1 MEKINGVSLESIIS
15 SVNNNITTTNT
26 VNSSQN
32 KDGEKY
38 FQSQLMMTMIKDMFA
53 DSPAYNVIMQSFTSA
68 LDGNSDFD
76 FSKAFKNTNGSAFSK
91 NSSAD
96 VVTST
101 KSTTTSGDL
110 KIDTAIDKA
119 CKKYNMDP
127 NFIKAV
133 IKQESSY
140 NPSSV
145 SSAGAMGLMQLM
157 PETAK
162 ELGVKDAFN
171 IEQNVDG
178 GTKMLK
184 DLLNTF
190 GDQRMALAAY
200 NAGTGTMKKRG
211 VDEVSELYKMP
222 SETKDYITKVMN
234 NYGKA
239 YEDK

>member
-1 MEKINGVSLESIIS
+1 MEKISGVNLDSIIS
-15 SVNNNITTTNT
+15 SVANNITTTNI

-32 KDGEKY
+32 KDGENY
-38 FQSQLMMTMIKDMFA
+38 FQSQLMMTMLKDMFA
-53 DSPAYNVIMQSFTSA
+53 DSPAYNVIMQSFTNA
-68 LDGNSDFD
+68 LDGNSAFD
-76 FSKAFKNTNGSAFSK
+76 FSKAFNNPNSLAISKILGSDTAAS
-91 NSSAD
+91 N
-96 VVTST
+96 
-101 KSTTTSGDL
+101 KSTSTSGDF
-110 KIDTAIDKA
+110 KIDEAIDKA

-140 NPSSV
+140 NPSAV

-162 ELGVKDAFN
+162 DLGVKDSFN
-171 IEQNVDG
+171 VEQNVDG

-200 NAGTGTMKKRG
+200 NAGIGTMKKRG
-211 VDEVSELYKMP
+211 VDDTSDLYKMP

-234 NYGKA
+234 NYGK
-239 YEDK
+239 